1 MMSNPRDGVPGPGG
15 LPPAALADDEYRVE
29 GREKVLGLARFAAD
43 YRRSGM
49 LWAAYVRSP
58 VPHARILDVDL
69 AAARAEPGVH
79 AVLGGADVRPAR
91 IGRTLQDWPVLAWDR
106 VRFIGDRVV
115 AIAAETAEAAER
127 AAALVRVNYE
137 ELPAVFDPWTALA
150 PDAPSLHPEAD
161 DYVYL
166 GGERPPRR
174 HPNVQGEHLV
184 TVGEGDIE
192 SIMASAAHV
201 FEHEFTTPRQ
211 HQGYI
216 EPHAC
221 LVWLDDDSVHVV
233 STNKGPF
240 MLRTQLAASLGI
252 AEAAIEVESPFIGG
266 DFGGK
271 GLSLDEQTCF
281 FLARATGRPVMAVM
295 SYLDEM
301 QAAAPRHRT
310 WLRLRTGVDRD
321 GRFLAH
327 EMTALV
333 DGGAYAAGKPGR
345 VLAPLGTLETLAPY
359 RVPNARLGVTA
370 VYTNSVPGGNMR
382 APGEYQAIF
391 AGESHVDMIAAALG
405 IDPLELRR
413 RNAIRDGDLSPS
425 GVVAH
430 QPRVVDVVNALDE
443 IAERRPRRSGSGHGI
458 GFAIGIRGPA
468 SGRSTV
474 AVRLQADGTIE
485 VGTGVPDQGGGTHTA
500 IRRVASAAMSVD
512 PGRIHVRLGS
522 TASGLVDTGVSG
534 SRVTYHT
541 SRAVEIAILQLRDA
555 LEEVAARR
563 LAVDRGSVQ
572 LADDAFSVR
581 DATGSVRRHP
591 FEELARHVEL
601 DPFVVTFDGESD
613 DRGASMDSVAGYAV
627 EVDVDRETGQVTIAD
642 ATLVADVGT
651 IINPLAHQGQL
662 TGGFVGGLGGA
673 MMEELVVTDGR
684 VETVGLHDYKLPTSA
699 DSPPF
704 RTILLPSPPGPG
716 AFGAKMAGEMSNG
729 AVAPAI
735 ANAIADAI
743 GIRVTSLPL
752 SAERIHGLLRD
763 QGS

>member
-1 MMSNPRDGVPGPGG
+1 VTSGG
-15 LPPAALADDEYRVE
+15 RAEDALAARPAPSALATDEYRIE
-29 GREKVLGLARFAAD
+29 GREKVLGTARFAAD
-43 YRRSGM
+43 YRRPGM

-58 VPHARILDVDL
+58 LAHARIRTVDVT
-69 AAARAEPGVH
+69 AARAEPGVQY
-79 AVLGGADVRPAR
+79 VLCGADVRPAR

-106 VRFIGDRVV
+106 VRFVGDRVV
-115 AIAAETAEAAER
+115 AIAAETPEAAER
-127 AAALVRVNYE
+127 AAALVQVDYE
-137 ELPAVFDPWTALA
+137 ELPAVFDPRAALEPGA
-150 PDAPSLHPEAD
+150 PILHPDAD

-174 HPNVQGEHLV
+174 HSNLQGEHCIS
-184 TVGEGDIE
+184 TGGADIE
-192 SIMASAAHV
+192 TVMATAARV

-221 LVWLDDDSVHVV
+221 LVWLGEGTVHVV

-240 MLRTQLAASLGI
+240 MLRMQMAASLGI
-252 AEAAIEVESPFIGG
+252 EESAIEVESPFIGG

-345 VLAPLGTLETLAPY
+345 VLAPLGTLETMAPY
-359 RVPNARLGVTA
+359 RVPHARLQLTA

-391 AGESHVDMIAAALG
+391 AGESHVDMIAASLG

-413 RNAIRDGDLSPS
+413 RNAIRDGETSPT
-425 GVVAH
+425 GTVAH
-430 QPRVVDVVNALDE
+430 QPRVVEVVNALDE
-443 IAERRPRRSGSGHGI
+443 IAERRERRSGTGHGI

-474 AVRLQADGTIE
+474 AIRLQQGGAIE
-485 VGTGVPDQGGGTHTA
+485 VLTGVPDQGGGTHTA
-500 IRRVASAAMSVD
+500 IRRVAGAALSVD
-512 PGRIHVRLGS
+512 PSRIAVRLGS

-534 SRVTYHT
+534 SRITYHT
-541 SRAVEIAILQLRDA
+541 SRAVEIAADRLREA
-555 LEEVAARR
+555 LVQVAAER
-563 LAVDRGSVQ
+563 LTVARAAVE
-572 LADDAFSVR
+572 LADDAFVVR
-581 DATGSVRRHP
+581 DGAGHERRHA
-591 FEELARHVEL
+591 FELVVGIELG
-601 DPFVVTFDGESD
+601 PFVATFDDETN
-613 DRGASMDSVAGYAV
+613 DRSASMDSVAGYAV
-627 EVDVDRETGQVTIAD
+627 EVDVDPETGQVTIAD

-673 MMEELVVTDGR
+673 LMEEVVVIDGR
-684 VETVGLHDYKLPTSA
+684 VATVGLHDYKLPTSA
-699 DSPPF
+699 DVPPF
-704 RTILLPSPPGPG
+704 RTVPLPSPPGPG

-735 ANAIADAI
+735 ANAIADAV
-743 GIRVTSLPL
+743 GIRATSLPL
-752 SAERIHGLLRD
+752 SAERVHDLLRD
-763 QGS
+763 RNR